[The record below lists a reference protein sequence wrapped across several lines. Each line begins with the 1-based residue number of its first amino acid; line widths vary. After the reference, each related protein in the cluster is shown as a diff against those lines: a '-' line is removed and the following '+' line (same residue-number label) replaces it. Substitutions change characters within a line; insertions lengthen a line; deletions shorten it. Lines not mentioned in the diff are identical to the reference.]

1 MITGSRRRSRGVRLL
16 KPRRIKRRT
25 HQISAYRYGVY
36 DGRVPVG
43 DVEAAAAGQSVP
55 SAGRWRAWC
64 GANPGFC
71 TRLLRPVGCR
81 PGSAVPVRWGVMRVN
96 GIGRLRRHPM
106 LGLAAVVWLVGWL
119 LILGAH
125 STMASAQA
133 MPAPHAAH
141 VLPMSVGDEFTLNV
155 DHPHADK
162 GYPSAHPERFATAVL
177 PRSAPGA
184 EALVGLGV
192 LAAVALIGW
201 RSEREAAS
209 GRGPP
214 RGLGPY
220 LSGQDRLTRFC
231 LSRR

>member
-1 MITGSRRRSRGVRLL
+1 MG
-16 KPRRIKRRT
+16 
-25 HQISAYRYGVY
+25 
-36 DGRVPVG
+36 VG
-43 DVEAAAAGQSVP
+43 DVEAPLLLGSQRGVLRVSEPPGRIPGLHTVFQARSIVGRVP
-55 SAGRWRAWC
+55 
-64 GANPGFC
+64 
-71 TRLLRPVGCR
+71 
-81 PGSAVPVRWGVMRVN
+81 PVRWGVMRVN

-133 MPAPHAAH
+133 VSAPHAAQ
-141 VLPMSVGDEFTLNV
+141 VSLMPVGEEFTLNV

-162 GYPSAHPERFATAVL
+162 GSSSAHPERFATAVL

-201 RSEREAAS
+201 HLGLGIVS

-214 RGLGPY
+214 RGPAV
-220 LSGQDRLTRFC
+220 SFTGQDRLTRFWLVSSLTGQRQAVTVC
-231 LSRR
+231 TGGR